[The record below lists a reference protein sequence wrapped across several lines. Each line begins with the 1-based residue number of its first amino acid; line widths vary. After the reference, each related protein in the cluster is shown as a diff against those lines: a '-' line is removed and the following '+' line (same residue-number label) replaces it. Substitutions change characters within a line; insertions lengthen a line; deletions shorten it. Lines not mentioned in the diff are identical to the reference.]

1 MQLQPNYYTILHILY
16 FLEVLCG
23 FSWLLVVVCIITIIV
38 KFLLYVYTNRL
49 YRKYNNILLEANSKD
64 HKNDCIVTA
73 FTLISILATLLNIYW
88 LDSIV
93 GIGISI
99 WIAITGLQIFIESFN
114 VLMDK
119 SLDDDTKDLILKI
132 VDTHPEIRNIDVFY
146 TTPVGYQY
154 VVVLTICVDGTMSTF
169 TSHALAD
176 TLEKEIN
183 SLEKIYN
190 TTIHVNPV

>member
-1 MQLQPNYYTILHILY
+1 MIQHIHC
-16 FLEVLCG
+16 FLEALCG
-23 FSWLLVVVCIITIIV
+23 FSWLLVIVCIITIVV
-38 KFLLYVYTNRL
+38 KFLLYLYTNKL
-49 YRKYNNILLEANSKD
+49 YKKYNNILLEANSKD
-64 HKNDCIVTA
+64 HKNDCIVTT

-99 WIAITGLQIFIESFN
+99 WIAVTGLQIFMESFN

-132 VDTHPEIRNIDVFY
+132 IDTHPEVINIDVFY

-169 TSHALAD
+169 ASHALAD